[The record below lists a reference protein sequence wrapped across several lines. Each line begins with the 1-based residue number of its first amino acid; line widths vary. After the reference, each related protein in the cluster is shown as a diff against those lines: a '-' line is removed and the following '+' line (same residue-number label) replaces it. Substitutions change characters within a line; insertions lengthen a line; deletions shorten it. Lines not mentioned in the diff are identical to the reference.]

1 RKCIGCNLNYLRNGL
16 HLHNVQKS
24 STDSH
29 RINHWRNLWR
39 PTKQR
44 KLRASNHCNR
54 TMNCFTKE
62 TKYSLHK
69 LISKSSIRS
78 IWRIGRKSE
87 KHDMYASDWRGCIG
101 VASMELC

>member
-1 RKCIGCNLNYLRNGL
+1 
-16 HLHNVQKS
+16 
-24 STDSH
+24 
-29 RINHWRNLWR
+29 
-39 PTKQR
+39 
-44 KLRASNHCNR
+44 
-54 TMNCFTKE
+54 MNCFTKE

-101 VASMELC
+101 VASMQLCLRFRVLLSGIVHANLVRKQASMGIHIADVCISVLRNGVSAVLY